1 MNRLH
6 YTLVAAAT
14 ALAFPAFAAGGLAG
28 GLGGTVNNVL
38 SGTGPASASAAA
50 TLGSTSVSVNAEQGK
65 LSAGDA
71 DQAKA
76 PRLHELG
83 QRDIRSELPGLKVHD
98 DAFES
103 QIRRLSLKEKDF
115 NRVAERG
122 KHEAK
127 QRAKP
132 EELAMQDEQP
142 AQQAPRTKA
151 LGLQKVK
158 SHVKKADAAKRRG
171 MDRVKAKDTGLDETS

>member
-6 YTLVAAAT
+6 YTLVAAAA
-14 ALAFPAFAAGGLAG
+14 ALAFPAYAGGGLAG
-28 GLGGTVNNVL
+28 LGSTVNNVL
-38 SGTGPASASAAA
+38 SGAGPASASAAA
-50 TLGSTSVSVNAEQGK
+50 TVGSTSVNVSAEQGK
-65 LSAGDA
+65 VGLGDA

-76 PRLHELG
+76 PRLHDLG
-83 QRDIRSELPGLKVHD
+83 QRDIRNELPGLKVHD

-122 KHEAK
+122 KQEAK

-132 EELAMQDEQP
+132 EELAMQDAQP
-142 AQQAPRTKA
+142 RQEAHRTKA
-151 LGLQKVK
+151 AGLHKVK
-158 SHVKKADAAKRRG
+158 SHVKKAEAVKRRG
-171 MDRVKAKDTGLDETS
+171 MERMKAKDVELDQTS